1 MTGACVSSAA
11 ITTPIN
17 VYLAIPKFCLNPA
30 TFDIK
35 KMIILSVVRTKD
47 RIFMIGN
54 NLEEKVPEERI
65 PEKLQRRFKLEKD
78 AAKAYFDKY
87 ALVEQ

>member
-1 MTGACVSSAA
+1 
-11 ITTPIN
+11 
-17 VYLAIPKFCLNPA
+17 
-30 TFDIK
+30 
-35 KMIILSVVRTKD
+35 MIILSVVRTKD